1 MSVKRN
7 THSSL
12 SSPTQYADQ
21 VTSLPSTPAG
31 VRIDGVDQLIIE
43 QLQVDGRMPYTKLAS
58 AVGLS
63 EAAARQRVQRLIDTG
78 VIQVVAVTNPLMVG
92 RKRVAMIGIR
102 TTGATN
108 EVAQM
113 LKSLDIIEYLVVTA
127 GSYDFLAEVVVRDEG
142 ELLEA
147 TNAIRATPGVVSTE
161 TFVYLELVKQT
172 FTWGVH

>member
-1 MSVKRN
+1 M
-7 THSSL
+7 
-12 SSPTQYADQ
+12 PPQ
-21 VTSLPSTPAG
+21 PSQGKTPI
-31 VRIDGVDQLIIE
+31 RIDNVDQLLIE
-43 QLQVDGRMPYTKLAS
+43 QLQTDGRMPYTKLAS

-92 RKRVAMIGIR
+92 RKRVAMIGVR
-102 TTGATN
+102 TTGETSVMAEALRQL
-108 EVAQM
+108 EV
-113 LKSLDIIEYLVVTA
+113 IEYLVITA

-142 ELLEA
+142 ELLAA
-147 TNAIRATPGVVSTE
+147 TNAIRATPGVVTTE

>member
-1 MSVKRN
+1 M
-7 THSSL
+7 
-12 SSPTQYADQ
+12 PPQ
-21 VTSLPSTPAG
+21 PSQGQTPI
-31 VRIDGVDQLIIE
+31 RIDNVDQLLIE
-43 QLQVDGRMPYTKLAS
+43 QLQTDGRMPYTKLAS

-92 RKRVAMIGIR
+92 RKRVAMIGVR
-102 TTGATN
+102 TTGETSVMA
-108 EVAQM
+108 EA
-113 LKSLDIIEYLVVTA
+113 LRELDVIEYLVITA

-142 ELLEA
+142 ELLAA
-147 TNAIRATPGVVSTE
+147 TNAIRATPGVVTTE

>member
-1 MSVKRN
+1 MPPQP
-7 THSSL
+7 
-12 SSPTQYADQ
+12 SPGQ
-21 VTSLPSTPAG
+21 TPI
-31 VRIDGVDQLIIE
+31 RIDNVDQLLIE
-43 QLQVDGRMPYTKLAS
+43 QLQTDGRMPYTKLAS

-92 RKRVAMIGIR
+92 RKRVAMIGVR
-102 TTGATN
+102 TTGETSVMA
-108 EVAQM
+108 EA
-113 LKSLDIIEYLVVTA
+113 LRELDVIEYLVITA

-142 ELLEA
+142 ELLAA
-147 TNAIRATPGVVSTE
+147 TNAIRATPGVVTTE

>member
-1 MSVKRN
+1 MA
-7 THSSL
+7 
-12 SSPTQYADQ
+12 P
-21 VTSLPSTPAG
+21 PSAPRPVP
-31 VRIDGVDQLIIE
+31 VRIDDVDQRIIE

-92 RKRVAMIGIR
+92 RKRVAMIGVC
-102 TTGATN
+102 THGPTD
-108 EVAQM
+108 EMAQK
-113 LKSLDIIEYLVVTA
+113 LRDLDVIEYLVITA

-142 ELLEA
+142 ELLAA
-147 TNAIRATPGVVSTE
+147 TNSIRSLPGVVNTE

>member
-1 MSVKRN
+1 M
-7 THSSL
+7 
-12 SSPTQYADQ
+12 PQ
-21 VTSLPSTPAG
+21 PSQSQTPI
-31 VRIDGVDQLIIE
+31 RIDNVDQLLIE
-43 QLQVDGRMPYTKLAS
+43 QLQTDGRMPYTKLAS

-92 RKRVAMIGIR
+92 RKRVAMIGVR
-102 TTGATN
+102 TTGETSEMAD
-108 EVAQM
+108 ALRQ
-113 LKSLDIIEYLVVTA
+113 LDVIEYLVITA

-142 ELLEA
+142 ELLAA
-147 TNAIRATPGVVSTE
+147 TNAIRATPGVVTTE

>member
-1 MSVKRN
+1 M
-7 THSSL
+7 
-12 SSPTQYADQ
+12 PPQ
-21 VTSLPSTPAG
+21 PSQGQTP
-31 VRIDGVDQLIIE
+31 VRIDNVDQLLIE
-43 QLQVDGRMPYTKLAS
+43 QLQTDGRMPYTKLAS

-92 RKRVAMIGIR
+92 RKRVAMIGVR
-102 TTGATN
+102 TTGETSAM
-108 EVAQM
+108 ADALRQ
-113 LKSLDIIEYLVVTA
+113 LDVIEYLVITA

-142 ELLEA
+142 ELLAA
-147 TNAIRATPGVVSTE
+147 TNAIRATPGVVTTE

>member
-1 MSVKRN
+1 MAK
-7 THSSL
+7 
-12 SSPTQYADQ
+12 QYAYEMPPQ
-21 VTSLPSTPAG
+21 PSQGQTP
-31 VRIDGVDQLIIE
+31 VRIDNVDQLLIE
-43 QLQVDGRMPYTKLAS
+43 QLQTDGRMPYTKLAS

-92 RKRVAMIGIR
+92 RKRVAMIGVR
-102 TTGATN
+102 TTGETAAVADALRQL
-108 EVAQM
+108 EV
-113 LKSLDIIEYLVVTA
+113 IEYLVVTA

-142 ELLEA
+142 ELLAA
-147 TNAIRATPGVVSTE
+147 TNAIRATPGVVTTE

>member
-1 MSVKRN
+1 MFAKRN

-12 SSPTQYADQ
+12 SSPTQYAVS
-21 VTSLPSTPAG
+21 VTSVPSTPAG

-58 AVGLS
+58 AVCLS

-92 RKRVAMIGIR
+92 RKRVAMIAIR
-102 TTGATN
+102 TTGETS
-108 EVAQM
+108 EVAQT
-113 LKSLDIIEYLVVTA
+113 LKNLDIIEYLVVTA

-147 TNAIRATPGVVSTE
+147 TNAIRATPGVTSTE